1 MRKLVFLSCVLVLL
15 AGCSVD
21 TGVRKNGDDVSYE
34 LTLDTDV
41 IDVDIDFNIDL
52 DNIYE
57 SDIDCSIKLDD
68 SFDNFDLKLD
78 NTVTLK
84 ESV

>member
-1 MRKLVFLSCVLVLL
+1 MRKLVFLSCALVLL

-21 TGVRKNGDDVSYE
+21 TGVHKNGDDVSYE
-34 LTLDTDV
+34 LDIDTDV

-52 DNIYE
+52 ENLSD
-57 SDIDCSIKLDD
+57 SDIDCSIRLDD
-68 SFDNFDLKLD
+68 SFDNFDLELD
-78 NTVTLK
+78 NAVTLK